1 MFIVKRNSS
10 HTIGVEF
17 GSKIIKIGTK
27 TIKLQIWD
35 TAGQERFRS
44 VARSYYRGALGALVV
59 FDTTKLLI
67 FDGNLI
73 KIYGFLISAET
84 FAALPQWIKDA
95 KDLAR
100 PDICIS
106 IVGNKNDLKDERVI
120 NYMESAKFSQEN
132 SVNFL
137 ETSAL
142 TGENVNESFVCL
154 AKNILA
160 KIENG
165 WIFYFVNIHN
175 KKQYFFSKKD
185 YLIQMI
191 FSRRLCRI

>member
-1 MFIVKRNSS
+1 MSPPIKYQTNPYLLVKRNSS

-17 GSKIIKIGTK
+17 GSKIIKIGQK
-27 TIKLQIWD
+27 TVKLQIWD

-59 FDTTKLLI
+59 FDITKSVYNNYFVLNCWGL
-67 FDGNLI
+67 N
-73 KIYGFLISAET
+73 SAET

-106 IVGNKNDLKDERVI
+106 LVGNKNDLKEERVI
-120 NYMESAKFSQEN
+120 NYMEAAKFSQEN
-132 SVNFL
+132 SVSFL

-142 TGENVNESFVCL
+142 TGENVNESFMCL
-154 AKNILA
+154 AKNILT

-165 WIFYFVNIHN
+165 
-175 KKQYFFSKKD
+175 
-185 YLIQMI
+185 
-191 FSRRLCRI
+191 